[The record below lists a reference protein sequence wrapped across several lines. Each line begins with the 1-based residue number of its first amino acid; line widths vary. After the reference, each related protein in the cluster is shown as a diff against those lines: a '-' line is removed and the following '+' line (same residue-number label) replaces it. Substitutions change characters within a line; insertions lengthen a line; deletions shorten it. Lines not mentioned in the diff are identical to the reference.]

1 MEGSQQHPRLILRNF
16 LSLDVCKELEFI
28 HKSCCTVGY
37 RQNVFSTTLSHL
49 IATNSSHL
57 IIPFVPIRERL
68 KEKVEEYFGCEYELF
83 VEFTGL
89 ISWCRGAS
97 IGWHSDDNRDYLKQR
112 DFAAVCYL
120 NNYEVDFK
128 GGLFHFQDGEPS
140 TIVPM
145 AGDVAMYTA
154 DNKNIHSVD
163 EILDGE
169 RITLTLWFSRDAS
182 HDEDAKLISLLSDL
196 PSHSPKSDFASY
208 LPVAASNKMYW
219 FPPEE
224 ESDFQSGFDIRCAR
238 LHVLGFDL
246 YFSDEE
252 SSLSALDSS
261 YYLPELLKESLQLAC
276 GDKLLVWKFVNIMHA
291 VQMVQ
296 FWHWKASE
304 LKTTEIKE
312 LSTDVMIPLSK
323 TQQLKIN
330 SQKLVLLKDPQPAKT
345 FFGGVTGRNNLQR
358 LFDLDWVSFSAGVS
372 EWEAYT
378 RRSPCS
384 HLKLRHV
391 FDQPDKTKP
400 SQLETDL

>member
-163 EILDGE
+163 EIMDGE

-196 PSHSPKSDFASY
+196 PSDSPKSVFASY
-208 LPVAASNKMYW
+208 LPVAASNKMYS

-224 ESDFQSGFDIRCAR
+224 ESGFDIRCAR

-261 YYLPELLKESLQLAC
+261 YYLPELLRESLQLVL
-276 GDKLLVWKFVNIMHA
+276 GDKLLVWKFVNILHA

-304 LKTTEIKE
+304 LKTTEVKA
-312 LSTDVMIPLSK
+312 LSTDVIIPLSK

-330 SQKLVLLKDPQPAKT
+330 SQKLVLLKDPQLAET
-345 FFGGVTGRNNLQR
+345 FFGGVTGRNNLQQ
-358 LFDLDWVSFSAGVS
+358 LFDLDWVSFSDGVS

-378 RRSPCS
+378 SKLQKEMLMSLPYWIS
-384 HLKLRHV
+384 HQSIFSLVHFHQGV
-391 FDQPDKTKP
+391 
-400 SQLETDL
+400 